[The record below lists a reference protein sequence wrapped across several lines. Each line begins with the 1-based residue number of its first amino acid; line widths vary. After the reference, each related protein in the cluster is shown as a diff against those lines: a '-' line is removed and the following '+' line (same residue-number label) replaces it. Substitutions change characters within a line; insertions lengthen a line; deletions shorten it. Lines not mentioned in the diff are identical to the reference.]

1 MKWRRSWH
9 ERIVIGIETR
19 QQEELTMT
27 GMTNTMYAS
36 ARAGRGGRRVL
47 RRVALGLGVVLALI
61 VAWR

>member
-1 MKWRRSWH
+1 
-9 ERIVIGIETR
+9 
-19 QQEELTMT
+19 MT